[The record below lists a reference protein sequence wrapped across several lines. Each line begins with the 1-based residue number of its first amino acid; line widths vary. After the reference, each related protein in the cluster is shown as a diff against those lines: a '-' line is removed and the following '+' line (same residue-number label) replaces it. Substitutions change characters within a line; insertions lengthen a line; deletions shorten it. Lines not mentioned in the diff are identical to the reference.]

1 MSPGAADGRAR
12 AGRFAWP
19 TAWPWLERGRFSPLK
34 ATTLALLIMPAGWIG
49 YGWRE
54 GLLGA
59 RPLDTALHQFGLLA
73 VRLTLITL
81 AVSPVRS
88 SLAWPRVL
96 VLRRMLGVAAASY
109 AAGHLV
115 LYAAQQNWHLLHVG
129 AEILHRIYLTIGFAA
144 LLGLLVLA
152 GTSTNACIRR
162 LGRNWQRLHR
172 LIYLIAALALLHF
185 FMQAKADVRSAVF
198 YTGLFCWLMLWR
210 LVPAA
215 RRRQA
220 WPLLALGLGA
230 TLLTAASEYGWY
242 AVATRIDPMRL
253 LRAELVLRYGPRPAV
268 QIALLSLAAVGI
280 VLLRQACLRPKATV
294 VAPPAR
300 RRVAWAVAAIVLLAP
315 TLYWAGWTYV

>member
-1 MSPGAADGRAR
+1 MSAAVGRGAP
-12 AGRFAWP
+12 AWRL
-19 TAWPWLERGRFSPLK
+19 ASPWLERGRFSPLK
-34 ATTLALLIMPAGWIG
+34 AATLVLLVMPAGWIA

-59 RPLDTALHQFGLLA
+59 RPLDTAVHQFGLLT
-73 VRLTLITL
+73 VRLVLITL

-88 SLAWPRVL
+88 TLAWPRAM
-96 VLRRMLGVAAASY
+96 VLRRMLGVAAACY

-129 AEILHRIYLTIGFAA
+129 AEILHRVYLTIGFAA

-152 GTSTNACIRR
+152 GTSTNAWIRR
-162 LGRNWQRLHR
+162 LGRAWQRLHR
-172 LIYLIAALALLHF
+172 LIYLIAALGLLHF
-185 FMQAKADVRSAVF
+185 FMQAKADVRPAVF

-210 LVPAA
+210 LLPAA

-220 WPLLALGLGA
+220 LPMLALGFGA

-242 AVATRIDPMRL
+242 AVATRINPMRL

-280 VLLRQACLRPKATV
+280 MLLRQASMRPRAAA
-294 VAPPAR
+294 VALPTLR
-300 RRVAWAVAAIVLLAP
+300 RRVARAVAAIALLAP
-315 TLYWAGWTYV
+315 TLCWAAWTYV

>member
-1 MSPGAADGRAR
+1 MSAAAGGGRGGAWRV
-12 AGRFAWP
+12 
-19 TAWPWLERGRFSPLK
+19 AWPWLERGRFSPFK
-34 ATTLALLIMPAGWIG
+34 AVTLALLVMPVGWIC
-49 YGWRE
+49 YGWGE

-88 SLAWPRVL
+88 SLAWPRAL

-129 AEILHRIYLTIGFAA
+129 AEIVHRVYLTIGFAA

-152 GTSTNACIRR
+152 GTSTNAWMRR
-162 LGRNWQRLHR
+162 LGRVWQRLHR
-172 LIYLIAALALLHF
+172 LIYLIAALGLLHF
-185 FMQAKADVRSAVF
+185 FMQAKADVRAAVF

-210 LVPAA
+210 LLPAA

-220 WPLLALGLGA
+220 WAVLAVGLGA

-242 AVATRIDPMRL
+242 AVATRIDPVRL

-268 QIALLSLAAVGI
+268 QVALLSLAAVGI
-280 VLLRQACLRPKATV
+280 MLLRQASMRPKAAAAA
-294 VAPPAR
+294 APMG
-300 RRVAWAVAAIVLLAP
+300 RRVGLAVAAIALLAP
-315 TLYWAGWTYV
+315 TLCWAGWAYA

>member
-1 MSPGAADGRAR
+1 MRMNATVGGHAVAR
-12 AGRFAWP
+12 RLG
-19 TAWPWLERGRFSPLK
+19 WPWLEHGRFSPLK
-34 ATTLALLIMPAGWIG
+34 ATTLALLAMPAGWIA
-49 YGWRE
+49 YGWDE

-81 AVSPVRS
+81 VVSPVRS
-88 SLAWPRVL
+88 SLAWPRAL

-109 AAGHLV
+109 AAGHLA
-115 LYAAQQNWHLLHVG
+115 LYAAQQNWRLLHVG
-129 AEILHRIYLTIGFAA
+129 AEILHRVYLTIGFAA

-152 GTSTNACIRR
+152 GTSTNAWIRR
-162 LGRNWQRLHR
+162 LGRAWQRLHR
-172 LIYLIAALALLHF
+172 LIYLVAALGLLHF
-185 FMQAKADVRSAVF
+185 FMQAKADVRAAVF

-210 LVPAA
+210 LLPTA

-220 WPLLALGLGA
+220 WPLLALGVGA

-268 QIALLSLAAVGI
+268 QVALLSLAAVGI
-280 VLLRQACLRPKATV
+280 LLLRQATMRPKPASGP
-294 VAPPAR
+294 APPMR
-300 RRVAWAVAAIVLLAP
+300 RRVASTGAAIALLAP
-315 TLYWAGWTYV
+315 ALCWAGWTYV